1 MQLQLTSGKSV
12 SNVNLPDGTVVHSTS
27 AHDDP
32 GILSAALQNPFGLPV
47 LSECVVPGDRVVI
60 VVDPETPNV
69 VDVVTQVW
77 DQFQE
82 LNTDELD
89 FTLLLPASGDGAS
102 GDGAGS
108 QGVIDGLPVHLRSQL
123 AIHIHDPTDEN
134 QRRYLASSAGGERLY
149 LSHYLTDADFIISI
163 GTIGFDGVFGY
174 RGTSSAIY
182 PAFSDVEA
190 IRSAMRDCHSELS
203 PEDKRPSRDLVDE
216 IGWLL
221 GTQFTVQIV
230 PDPAGG
236 IDGVFCGATDEA
248 MAAGKQHLNERFRLN
263 LKEEVHLAV
272 VSIPGNSEFGWRH
285 FGAALATA
293 ARIVGDDGR
302 IAVVADLPA
311 HIGPGLEML
320 RRSGSPEDLLPS
332 LNEDPPEDAIEVT
345 QLIHALRT
353 SQVFLFSNLDAQ
365 FVEDLGMLPISTD
378 TELQRAIDSSDNVI
392 VVPGANYVWAQVG
405 VGTAISSQQ

>member
-1 MQLQLTSGKSV
+1 MQLQLKSGNSV

-27 AHDDP
+27 ADETPDV
-32 GILSAALQNPFGLPV
+32 LLAAIQNPLGLPV
-47 LSECVVPGDRVVI
+47 LPECVVPGDRVVI

-69 VDVVTQVW
+69 VDIVTQVW

-89 FTLLLPASGDGAS
+89 FTLLLPAGGH
-102 GDGAGS
+102 GAGS
-108 QGVIDGLPVHLRSQL
+108 QGVVDGLPVHVRSQL
-123 AIHIHDPTDEN
+123 ATHIHDPTDEN

-163 GTIGFDGVFGY
+163 GTIGFDGLIGY
-174 RGTSSAIY
+174 RGTSSVIY
-182 PAFSDVEA
+182 PAFSDAEA

-230 PDPAGG
+230 PDSAGG

-263 LKEEVHLAV
+263 LKEEIHLAV

-302 IAVVADLPA
+302 IAIVADLPA

-320 RRSGSPEDLLPS
+320 RRSSSSEDLLSS
-332 LNEDPPEDAIEVT
+332 LNEDPPEDAVEVT
-345 QLIHALRT
+345 QLIHVLRT
-353 SQVFLFSNLDAQ
+353 AQVFLFSNLDAQ
-365 FVEDLGMLPISTD
+365 FVEDLGMLPISSD
-378 TELQRAIDSSDNVI
+378 TELQRAIDSSHDVI

-405 VGTAISSQQ
+405 AGTAITNQQ